1 MHPLSLAALTVL
13 ELAPDE
19 QILCAEKTG
28 YQGVGLRLIPAT
40 PTELHYSLI
49 TDLAR
54 RAKVKNLISSTGMKV
69 FDIEI
74 FRLKPDTCLND
85 YLPFIEL
92 GAELGSKNMLVAGN
106 DSDWSRMADN
116 WLALCEMTQQFD
128 IKPHME
134 PMPWTDVKSYLDGV
148 KFVDSASPE
157 MGAVLI
163 DPIHFFRAGGEPNQI
178 DQRHAKKMGYVQL
191 ADAPMPTPD
200 TMDEILRQAR
210 EDRLPPG
217 EGDFPLIEL
226 LRKLPSDL
234 PISVEIPLAPRW
246 GCATADQKA
255 QLVRDYTLK
264 LLEK

>member
-13 ELAPDE
+13 ELSPDE

-40 PTELHYSLI
+40 PTEIHYSLI
-49 TDLAR
+49 SDAVR
-54 RAKVKNLISSTGMKV
+54 RAKVKQLISSTGLKV

-74 FRLKPDTCLND
+74 FRLKPDTQLND

-106 DSDWSRMADN
+106 DSDWSRMTDN
-116 WLALCEMTQQFD
+116 WLALCELVKQFD
-128 IKPHME
+128 IKPHIE
-134 PMPWTDVKSYLDGV
+134 PMPWTDIKSYLDGIE
-148 KFVDSASPE
+148 FIDAASPD

-163 DPIHFFRAGGEPNQI
+163 DPIHFFRTGGDPNQI
-178 DQRHAKKMGYVQL
+178 SDHHAQKMGYVQF
-191 ADAPMPTPD
+191 ADAPMPTPHS
-200 TMDEILRQAR
+200 MDEILRQAR

-217 EGDFPLIEL
+217 EGDFPLVEL
-226 LRKLPSDL
+226 LQKLPNDL

-246 GCATADQKA
+246 GCSTAEQKA
-255 QLVRDYTLK
+255 NLVRSYTLK